1 MKRMISLSATTLI
14 ILLIMAFYC
23 FAICVSRTP
32 EEIIQESQYVIHGNV
47 KEVES
52 SRSDENSRFYTYV
65 KVEVIEV
72 FKGELGD
79 QNEVVVR
86 LRGSKDMLAE
96 NQPKLDEGMDVII
109 HTVLLENGYF
119 VIRGCEDGAYYVQDG
134 IASGKNGQVNMT
146 LEQFRNFV
154 NGIDEQYEE
163 E

>member
-47 KEVES
+47 KEVKS
-52 SRSDENSRFYTYV
+52 SRSDESSRFYTYV

-79 QNEVVVR
+79 QDEVVVR

-134 IASGKNGQVNMT
+134 IVSGKNGQVNMT
-146 LEQFRNFV
+146 VEQFRDFV